1 MGCTHLQFQ
10 DIFLHLF
17 DLICCLLFRSMLL
30 IFVNLVGEGGERKIT
45 VCDTD
50 AESLNH
56 IPSQG
61 HTGTDMNVWTLT
73 LGKWQMSCGPAL
85 TSSEDDGSTVTQRWA
100 LITHHFKSV
109 FSACKKQKVRGQL
122 HNSVWRG
129 CVCVCDSLK
138 AIWQQGPGWHG
149 YRLITVW
156 DDCFELLRVTKW
168 KITLGV
174 MCATQLGAFSLW
186 SGDN

>member
-1 MGCTHLQFQ
+1 M
-10 DIFLHLF
+10 LF
-17 DLICCLLFRSMLL
+17 
-30 IFVNLVGEGGERKIT
+30 IFVNLVGEGGGKRKIT

-73 LGKWQMSCGPAL
+73 LGKWQMSCGRAL
-85 TSSEDDGSTVTQRWA
+85 TDSEDDGSTVTQRSA
-100 LITHHFKSV
+100 LITQHFSV
-109 FSACKKQKVRGQL
+109 VANLSFQPARNKK
-122 HNSVWRG
+122 
-129 CVCVCDSLK
+129 CVASCTFRCDVGVCVYEHVCDSLK

-168 KITLGV
+168 KITLRV
-174 MCATQLGAFSLW
+174 MFATQLGAFSLR